1 MIEFLTVALFALV
14 LDRLLP
20 DRAGLDP
27 FSWYREWAD
36 SIEQRFNTGSRDQGW
51 SALLLALVPIVLS
64 VMIGR
69 YVLGEIGWVFRFVF
83 DIAILYFCLDL
94 NRLNNKATDLSTALE
109 EGRLLDANEHLRQLS
124 GVGARENEA
133 EISSASVKAVLYE
146 LNSTTIAPLFWFLLF
161 GPIGAVA
168 QRMSSML
175 DHMWGRGNEQFQ
187 EFGKP
192 ASLVNSVFG
201 WVPSRLTALSFAVV
215 GNFEEALHNW
225 LQKSHIWSD
234 NREPLHA
241 AGFGAMHLQYAEE
254 GSENN
259 DKSLNLP
266 GSGHVRQALAL
277 IWRVMFFW
285 LVIVLLI
292 SAGDVLGIFAGW

>member
-1 MIEFLTVALFALV
+1 MIEFLIASLLALF

-36 SIEQRFNTGSRDQGW
+36 SIEQRFNTGARDQGW
-51 SALLLALVPIVLS
+51 AAILLALVPIVLA

-69 YVLGEIGWVFRFVF
+69 YILGEVGWFLRFIF
-83 DIAILYFCLDL
+83 DVGILYFCIDL
-94 NRLNNKATDLSTALE
+94 CRLNSKAITLSVALE
-109 EGRLLDANEHLRQLS
+109 EGRLLDANESLRQLS
-124 GVGARENEA
+124 GASARENEA
-133 EISSASVKAVLYE
+133 EISSASVKSILYE
-146 LNSTTIAPLFWFLLF
+146 LNATTLAPLFWFLLL

-168 QRMSSML
+168 QRISSML
-175 DHMWGRGNEQFQ
+175 AYMWGRDNERFQ

-192 ASLVNSVFG
+192 ASLVNNIMG
-201 WVPSRLTALSFAVV
+201 WVPARLTALSFAIV

-225 LQKSHIWSD
+225 LRKSHAWSD
-234 NREPLHA
+234 NQEPLQA
-241 AGFGAMHLQYAEE
+241 AGFGAMHLRYAAD
-254 GSENN
+254 SE
-259 DKSLNLP
+259 DTDSTATVP
-266 GSGHVRQALAL
+266 ASGHVRQALAL

-285 LVIVLLI
+285 LAIVILI